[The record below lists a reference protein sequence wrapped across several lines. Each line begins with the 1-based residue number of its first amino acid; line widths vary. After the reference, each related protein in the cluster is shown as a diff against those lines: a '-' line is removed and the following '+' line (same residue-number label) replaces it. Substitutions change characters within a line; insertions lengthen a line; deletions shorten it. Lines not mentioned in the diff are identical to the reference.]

1 MAYLKNSAVNL
12 LNVHYGLHALALWGA
27 GAFFIVFLL
36 KAGVPTPV
44 VFAAIALSLAHRFL
58 LRPLILVLAPR
69 WGLRAIVIL
78 GTIFSALQYPIIAEV
93 HGVDVMLLAFCVI
106 SAIGEVFYW
115 TGYHAY
121 FAVLGDLH
129 HRGHQI
135 GAREAIAALAGIV
148 GPLLGGWALVA
159 LGPRIAFGAA
169 AVVALLSAMPL
180 LGTPD
185 APVARS
191 VKGAFR
197 AALTGVLLFAADGW
211 IVSGYY
217 FAWQIALFISL
228 GESFSVFGAALALA
242 SVVGAV
248 SGLIL
253 GKHIDAGHGG
263 RAVWLAAGSL
273 AAVTLLRAFSTTMP
287 VLAVTAN
294 ALGSLAG
301 CLYVPTLLTAVYNLA
316 KRSPC
321 PLRFHVA
328 TEGGWDIGG
337 GAGCLVIAL
346 LSAAGAPLSVGI
358 LLSLLGTA
366 AWLVLLRRYYAVH
379 ENLSEPAIVEPVHGF

>member
-1 MAYLKNSAVNL
+1 LRT
-12 LNVHYGLHALALWGA
+12 
-27 GAFFIVFLL
+27 I
-36 KAGVPTPV
+36 V
-44 VFAAIALSLAHRFL
+44 VF
-58 LRPLILVLAPR
+58 
-69 WGLRAIVIL
+69 

-93 HGVDVMLLAFCVI
+93 HGVDVMLLAFCVV

-169 AVVALLSAMPL
+169 AVVALLSAVPL

-191 VKGAFR
+191 VKGAFQ
-197 AALTGVLLFAADGW
+197 AALPGVLLFAADGW
-211 IVSGYY
+211 IVAGYY
-217 FAWQIALFISL
+217 FAWQIALFVSL

-273 AAVTLLRAFSTTMP
+273 AAVTLLRAFGTATP
-287 VLAVTAN
+287 VLAVAAN
-294 ALGSLAG
+294 ALGSLVG

-337 GAGCLVIAL
+337 GAGCLVIAF
-346 LSAAGAPLSVGI
+346 LSAAGAPLSVGV
-358 LLSLLGTA
+358 LLSLFGTA